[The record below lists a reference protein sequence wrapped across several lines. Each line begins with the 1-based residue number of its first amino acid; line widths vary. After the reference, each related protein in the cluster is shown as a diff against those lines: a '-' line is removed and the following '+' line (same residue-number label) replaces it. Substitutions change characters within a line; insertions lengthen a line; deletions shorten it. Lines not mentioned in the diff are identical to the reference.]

1 MTINK
6 ILEKSIILLKNNNI
20 EEPILKSKII
30 LANCLNKNKEYLFIN
45 GEELIS
51 PKIEKIFFKKINELC
66 NNIPLQYIT
75 NHQEFMGLD
84 FYVDSNVL
92 IPRNDTEVLVERV
105 IKRVRKLQKLKLSE
119 NTQKTGN
126 VKILDMCTGS
136 GAIAISLA
144 KLCKN
149 VEITA
154 VDNSSG
160 ALSVAIKNYEDIIPD
175 NKIKFIKSNMFENLE
190 KSNKKYDIIVS
201 NPPYIETEVIK
212 TLDKNVQN
220 EPQIALDGGADGLDF
235 YRIIFKNLEKFLE
248 EGGDVFLEIG
258 YNQAK
263 EVTEMYKSRFEK
275 VECIKDYSGNDRV
288 IVGRNFIAN

>member
-51 PKIEKIFFKKINELC
+51 PEIEKIFFKKINELC

-105 IKRVRKLQKLKLSE
+105 IKRVRMLQKLKLSE
-119 NTQKTGN
+119 NTRYVYRKWSNCNFFSKIVQKCGN
-126 VKILDMCTGS
+126 YC
-136 GAIAISLA
+136 
-144 KLCKN
+144 C
-149 VEITA
+149 
-154 VDNSSG
+154 
-160 ALSVAIKNYEDIIPD
+160 
-175 NKIKFIKSNMFENLE
+175 
-190 KSNKKYDIIVS
+190 
-201 NPPYIETEVIK
+201 
-212 TLDKNVQN
+212 
-220 EPQIALDGGADGLDF
+220 
-235 YRIIFKNLEKFLE
+235 R
-248 EGGDVFLEIG
+248 
-258 YNQAK
+258 
-263 EVTEMYKSRFEK
+263 
-275 VECIKDYSGNDRV
+275 
-288 IVGRNFIAN
+288 